1 MYQRTAQFPPS
12 SLCRRS
18 VCFCL
23 PSVVCAFVSLSP
35 IHVPGRLS
43 LSVCLSDCLC
53 LAVDPK
59 TFCVTSA
66 PTQHKS
72 SNMRRWRLGLSRLCV
87 HVCVFI
93 CLSFSLCVC
102 LFLSIPVSRSPCVCL
117 FRVLLC
123 LCFSTRA
130 LSTSA
135 TGKVILLYTPHYT
148 HPFP

>member
-72 SNMRRWRLGLSRLCV
+72 SNMRRWRLCLSRLC
-87 HVCVFI
+87 VCVFI